1 MVKANPKITRTSA
14 TTRKT
19 HTMMA
24 FLLVGLVPENTES
37 HLTSHQA
44 DLLAKFDI
52 QYSRHQ
58 DHAAQQTHGVALRQ
72 QDQLESIRFD
82 DVVGLTPR

>member
-1 MVKANPKITRTSA
+1 MVKTNPKITRTSA
-14 TTRKT
+14 TTRKD
-19 HTMMA
+19 HTMIA

-37 HLTSHQA
+37 QFTNHQA

-58 DHAAQQTHGVALRQ
+58 DHAAQQTHGVTL
-72 QDQLESIRFD
+72 
-82 DVVGLTPR
+82 